1 MGGHLEVDA
10 PRDRRDIRRGGG
22 LRFRRHAQTGARYL
36 RAHHRAAW
44 RRDRPGRLRVRGR
57 PGDELRHRP
66 RAGHDRGALRDN
78 RSSANGDRGGLGSV
92 NEATR
97 TALREELGAAPP
109 YFLADLPDPELE
121 DLVKALSAARI
132 RQAEELE
139 DAIDKAMRFIPW
151 GFRGAVKKVLL
162 G

>member
-1 MGGHLEVDA
+1 
-10 PRDRRDIRRGGG
+10 
-22 LRFRRHAQTGARYL
+22 
-36 RAHHRAAW
+36 
-44 RRDRPGRLRVRGR
+44 
-57 PGDELRHRP
+57 
-66 RAGHDRGALRDN
+66 
-78 RSSANGDRGGLGSV
+78 V

-109 YFLADLPDPELE
+109 YFLDDLPDRELE
-121 DLVKALSAARI
+121 DLVKALSDARI